1 MNELIIKMIGIVT
14 TIIIINIR
22 FLYKHIFN
30 NDNNKNK
37 NNNINNK
44 HL

>member
-1 MNELIIKMIGIVT
+1 MIGIVT
-14 TIIIINIR
+14 TFIIINIR

-30 NDNNKNK
+30 NDNDNNKNE

>member
-1 MNELIIKMIGIVT
+1 MIGIVT

-30 NDNNKNK
+30 NDNDNDNNKNK
-37 NNNINNK
+37 NNNNKYK